1 MTRAATQ
8 PAPAVRPRPDRA
20 RPRAARG
27 FTLIELM
34 VALTML
40 AIVLSSVYA
49 TFYSG
54 VKAMRDRRGPDDA
67 YQVARLVMETITNDL
82 SMAFYRSGTD
92 RKDHPTQG
100 FIGSD
105 GQDGD
110 YARDRL
116 DFTTASHVLVHDGRP
131 ETDVVEVSYYIDDTY
146 TDRPLLVR
154 REDPLPDAELRHGGT
169 LRVLAERVVGLNF
182 RFREPGEMPSGRTSE
197 EPDDESEE
205 PEWFDTWNAE
215 TREGGKSLP
224 ELVEVTVT
232 ILDEEGQEHTFGT
245 TVLLHPYQ
253 FWRRY

>member
-1 MTRAATQ
+1 MTRATTQ
-8 PAPAVRPRPDRA
+8 SAPAVRPRPSRA
-20 RPRAARG
+20 WPEAARG

-34 VALTML
+34 VALTIL

-54 VKAMRDRRGPDDA
+54 VKAMRDRRGPDDS

-92 RKDHPTQG
+92 REDRPTQG

-105 GQDGD
+105 GHNGD
-110 YARDRL
+110 HARDRL
-116 DFTTASHVLVHDGRP
+116 DFTTASHILVHDGRP

-169 LRVLAERVVGLNF
+169 LRILAERVVALNF
-182 RFREPGEMPSGRTSE
+182 RYREPGKMPSVRTRE
-197 EPDDESEE
+197 TEDE
-205 PEWFDTWNAE
+205 PEELEWVDTWNAE
-215 TREGGKSLP
+215 THEGGKTLP

-245 TVLLHPYQ
+245 TVVLHPYQ
-253 FWRRY
+253 FWRRR